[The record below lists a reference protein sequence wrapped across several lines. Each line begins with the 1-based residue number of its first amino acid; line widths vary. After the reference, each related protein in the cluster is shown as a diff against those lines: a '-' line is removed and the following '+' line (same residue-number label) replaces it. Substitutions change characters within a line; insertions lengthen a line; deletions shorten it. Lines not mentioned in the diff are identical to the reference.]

1 MERNRQAL
9 GFEYFS
15 SADYLVQKR
24 VREWMPVLKQL
35 GATAVIFQSG
45 YDKAIPEDTFLAAKE
60 YQLTPVVHFTT
71 ELPLARKFN
80 EVAFLMDVY
89 AKWGVSEVIFGDKP
103 NIKSSWTATAWH
115 YDNIVDHFLDRFIP
129 LANQAVRA
137 GLNPALPPLQPGGNF
152 WDTAFI
158 ELVLGGL
165 KRRQMEG
172 ILDCLSLTSYG
183 YTFNKSFSWGAG
195 GPERWLGVKPYQTP
209 EGQEDQLGFNNYAW
223 QIAMGLRATGKDF
236 PISILD
242 AGSSGMKFV
251 QSNNQTIGKAIKT
264 IYASIL
270 GQTAQ
275 TSSKEEPQVRL
286 DDSVKQVFFSL
297 DNIAKLLQNK
307 IAPRELIEFF
317 KEPKHTGKT
326 NKRTEDSGKVFDHYL
341 LLPAYTSGISDVIL
355 NKIRPLIKHRQ
366 TTVGFSTREAK
377 FARKVSIYPDP
388 IIFSDD
394 VIEDLRSA
402 GCTVEI
408 LPDSG
413 IDIATMIQK
422 S

>member
-1 MERNRQAL
+1 MDRNKQAL

-15 SADYLVQKR
+15 TPEFLVLKQ
-24 VREWMPVLKQL
+24 VRDWLPVLKQL
-35 GATAVIFQSG
+35 GASAVVIQSG
-45 YDKAIPEDTFLAAKE
+45 FDKAIPEDIFLAARDQ
-60 YQLTPVVHFTT
+60 QLTPVVHFTM

-89 AKWGVSEVIFGDKP
+89 AKWGVSEVILGNKP
-103 NIKSSWTATAWH
+103 NSKSSWTATAWH
-115 YDNIVDHFLDRFIP
+115 YDSIVDHFLDRFIP
-129 LANQAVRA
+129 LANHAVRA
-137 GLNPALPPLQPGGNF
+137 GLNPALPPLQPGGDY
-152 WDTAFI
+152 WDTAFV

-183 YTFNKSFSWGAG
+183 YTFNKPLSWGAG

-209 EGQEDQLGFNNYAW
+209 EGQQDQLGFNNYAW
-223 QIAMGLRATGKDF
+223 QNAMGLRATGKNF

-251 QSNNQTIGKAIKT
+251 ESNYQAMKKDIKT

-270 GQTAQ
+270 GKLAPN
-275 TSSKEEPQVRL
+275 SSKTEMAVML

-297 DNIAKLLQNK
+297 DNIAKLMQNK
-307 IAPRELIEFF
+307 ISSKELIEFF
-317 KEPKHTGKT
+317 KEPKHAGKT
-326 NKRTEDSGKVFDHYL
+326 IKSVEDSGKVFDHYL
-341 LLPAYTSGISDVIL
+341 LLPAHTSGISDVIL

-366 TTVGFSTREAK
+366 TTVGFSPSEAK

-388 IIFSDD
+388 IVFSDE
-394 VIEDLRSA
+394 VIDELRSA

-413 IDIATMIQK
+413 IDIATMIQD
-422 S
+422 

>member
-1 MERNRQAL
+1 MDRNKQAL

-15 SADYLVQKR
+15 TPEFLVLKQ
-24 VREWMPVLKQL
+24 VRDWLPVLKQL
-35 GATAVIFQSG
+35 GASAVVIQSG
-45 YDKAIPEDTFLAAKE
+45 FDKAIPEDIFLAARDQ
-60 YQLTPVVHFTT
+60 QLTPVVHFTM

-89 AKWGVSEVIFGDKP
+89 AKWGVSEVILGNKP
-103 NIKSSWTATAWH
+103 NSKSSWTATAWH
-115 YDNIVDHFLDRFIP
+115 YDSIVDHFLDRFIP
-129 LANQAVRA
+129 LANHAVRA
-137 GLNPALPPLQPGGNF
+137 GLNPALPPLQPGGDY
-152 WDTAFI
+152 WDTAFV

-183 YTFNKSFSWGAG
+183 YTFNKPLSWGAG

-209 EGQEDQLGFNNYAW
+209 EGQQDQLGFNNYAW
-223 QIAMGLRATGKDF
+223 QNAMGLRATGKNF
-236 PISILD
+236 PISILN

-251 QSNNQTIGKAIKT
+251 ESNYQAMKKDIKT

-270 GQTAQ
+270 GKLAPN
-275 TSSKEEPQVRL
+275 SSKTEMAVML

-297 DNIAKLLQNK
+297 DNIAKLMQNK
-307 IAPRELIEFF
+307 ISSKELIEFF
-317 KEPKHTGKT
+317 KEPKHAGKT
-326 NKRTEDSGKVFDHYL
+326 IKSVEDSGKVFDHYL
-341 LLPAYTSGISDVIL
+341 LLPAHTSGISDVIL

-366 TTVGFSTREAK
+366 TTVGFSPSEAK

-388 IIFSDD
+388 IVFSDE
-394 VIEDLRSA
+394 VIDELRSA

-413 IDIATMIQK
+413 IDIATMIQD
-422 S
+422 

>member
-1 MERNRQAL
+1 MDRNKQAL

-15 SADYLVQKR
+15 SPEFLVLKR
-24 VREWMPVLKQL
+24 VRDWLPVLKQL
-35 GATAVIFQSG
+35 GASAVVIQSG
-45 YDKAIPEDTFLAAKE
+45 FDKAIPEDIFLAARDQ
-60 YQLTPVVHFTT
+60 QLTPVVHFTM

-89 AKWGVSEVIFGDKP
+89 AKWGVSEVILGNKP
-103 NIKSSWTATAWH
+103 NSKSSWTATAWH
-115 YDNIVDHFLDRFIP
+115 YDSIVDHFLDRFIP
-129 LANQAVRA
+129 LANHAVRA
-137 GLNPALPPLQPGGNF
+137 GLSPALPPLQPGGDY
-152 WDTAFI
+152 WDTAFV

-183 YTFNKSFSWGAG
+183 YTFNRPLSWGAG

-209 EGQEDQLGFNNYAW
+209 EGQQDQLGFNNYAW
-223 QIAMGLRATGKDF
+223 QNAMGLRATGKNF

-251 QSNNQTIGKAIKT
+251 QSNYQAMKKDIKT

-270 GQTAQ
+270 GKLAPN
-275 TSSKEEPQVRL
+275 SSKTEMAVML

-297 DNIAKLLQNK
+297 DNIAKLMQNK
-307 IAPRELIEFF
+307 ISSKELIEFF
-317 KEPKHTGKT
+317 KEPKHAGKT
-326 NKRTEDSGKVFDHYL
+326 IKSVEDSGKVFDHYL
-341 LLPAYTSGISDVIL
+341 LLPAHTSGISDVIL

-366 TTVGFSTREAK
+366 TTVGFSPSEAK

-388 IIFSDD
+388 IVFSDE
-394 VIEDLRSA
+394 VIDELRSA

-413 IDIATMIQK
+413 IDIATMIQD
-422 S
+422 

>member
-1 MERNRQAL
+1 MDRNKQAL

-15 SADYLVQKR
+15 SPEFLVLKR
-24 VREWMPVLKQL
+24 VRDWLPVLKQL
-35 GATAVIFQSG
+35 GASAVVIQSG
-45 YDKAIPEDTFLAAKE
+45 FDKAIPEDIFLVARDQ
-60 YQLTPVVHFTT
+60 QLTPVVHFTM
-71 ELPLARKFN
+71 ELPLTRKFN

-89 AKWGVSEVIFGDKP
+89 AKWGVSEVILGNKP
-103 NIKSSWTATAWH
+103 NSKSSWTATAWH
-115 YDNIVDHFLDRFIP
+115 YDSIVDHFLDRFIP
-129 LANQAVRA
+129 LANHAVRA
-137 GLNPALPPLQPGGNF
+137 GLSPALPPLQPGGDY
-152 WDTAFI
+152 WDTAFV

-183 YTFNKSFSWGAG
+183 YTFNKPLSWGAG

-209 EGQEDQLGFNNYAW
+209 EGQQDQLGFNNYAW
-223 QIAMGLRATGKDF
+223 QNAMGLRATGKNF

-251 QSNNQTIGKAIKT
+251 QSNYQAMKKDIKT

-270 GQTAQ
+270 GKLAPN
-275 TSSKEEPQVRL
+275 SSKTEMAVMF

-297 DNIAKLLQNK
+297 DNIAKLMQNK
-307 IAPRELIEFF
+307 ISSKELIEFF
-317 KEPKHTGKT
+317 KEPKHAGKT
-326 NKRTEDSGKVFDHYL
+326 IKSVEDSGKVFDHYL
-341 LLPAYTSGISDVIL
+341 LLPAHTSGISDVIL

-366 TTVGFSTREAK
+366 TTVGFSPSEAK

-388 IIFSDD
+388 IVFSDE
-394 VIEDLRSA
+394 VIDELRSA

-413 IDIATMIQK
+413 IDIATMIQD
-422 S
+422 

>member
-1 MERNRQAL
+1 MDRNKQAL

-15 SADYLVQKR
+15 SPEFLVLKR
-24 VREWMPVLKQL
+24 VRDWLPVLKQL
-35 GATAVIFQSG
+35 GASSVVIQSG
-45 YDKAIPEDTFLAAKE
+45 FDKAIPEDIFLAARDQ
-60 YQLTPVVHFTT
+60 QLTPVVHFTM

-89 AKWGVSEVIFGDKP
+89 AKWGVSEVILGNKP
-103 NIKSSWTATAWH
+103 NSKSSWTATAWH
-115 YDNIVDHFLDRFIP
+115 YDSIVDHFLDRFIP
-129 LANQAVRA
+129 LANHAVRA
-137 GLNPALPPLQPGGNF
+137 GLSPALPPLQPGGDY
-152 WDTAFI
+152 WDTAFV

-183 YTFNKSFSWGAG
+183 YTFNRPLSWGAG

-209 EGQEDQLGFNNYAW
+209 EGQQDQLGFNNYAW
-223 QIAMGLRATGKDF
+223 QNAMGLRATGKNF

-251 QSNNQTIGKAIKT
+251 QSNYQAMKKDIKT

-270 GQTAQ
+270 GKLAPN
-275 TSSKEEPQVRL
+275 SSKTEMAVML

-297 DNIAKLLQNK
+297 DNIAKLMQNK
-307 IAPRELIEFF
+307 ISSKELIEFF
-317 KEPKHTGKT
+317 KEPKHAGKT
-326 NKRTEDSGKVFDHYL
+326 IKSVEDSGKVFDHYL
-341 LLPAYTSGISDVIL
+341 LLPAHTSGISDVIL

-366 TTVGFSTREAK
+366 TTVGFSPSEAK

-388 IIFSDD
+388 IVFSDE
-394 VIEDLRSA
+394 VIDELRSA

-413 IDIATMIQK
+413 IDIATMIQD
-422 S
+422 

>member
-1 MERNRQAL
+1 MDRNKQAL

-15 SADYLVQKR
+15 SPEFLVLKR
-24 VREWMPVLKQL
+24 VRDWLPVLKQL
-35 GATAVIFQSG
+35 GASAVVIQSG
-45 YDKAIPEDTFLAAKE
+45 FDKAIPEDIFLAARDQ
-60 YQLTPVVHFTT
+60 QLTPVVHFTM

-89 AKWGVSEVIFGDKP
+89 AKWGVSEVILGNKP
-103 NIKSSWTATAWH
+103 NSKSSWTATAWH
-115 YDNIVDHFLDRFIP
+115 YDSIVDHFLDRFIP
-129 LANQAVRA
+129 LANHAVRA
-137 GLNPALPPLQPGGNF
+137 GLSPALPPLQPGGDY
-152 WDTAFI
+152 WDTAFV

-183 YTFNKSFSWGAG
+183 YTFNKPLSWGAG

-209 EGQEDQLGFNNYAW
+209 EGQQDQLGFNNYAW
-223 QIAMGLRATGKDF
+223 QNAMGLRATGKNF

-251 QSNNQTIGKAIKT
+251 QSNYQAMKKDIKT

-270 GQTAQ
+270 GKLAPN
-275 TSSKEEPQVRL
+275 SSKTEMAVML

-297 DNIAKLLQNK
+297 DNIAKLMQNK
-307 IAPRELIEFF
+307 ISSKELIEFF
-317 KEPKHTGKT
+317 KEPKHAGKT
-326 NKRTEDSGKVFDHYL
+326 IKSVEDSGKVFDHYL
-341 LLPAYTSGISDVIL
+341 LLPAHTSGISDVIL

-366 TTVGFSTREAK
+366 TTVGFSPSEAK

-388 IIFSDD
+388 IVFSDE
-394 VIEDLRSA
+394 VIDELRSA

-413 IDIATMIQK
+413 IDIATMIQD
-422 S
+422 

>member
-1 MERNRQAL
+1 MDRNKQAL

-15 SADYLVQKR
+15 SPEFLVLKR
-24 VREWMPVLKQL
+24 VRDWLPVLKQL
-35 GATAVIFQSG
+35 GASSVVIQSG
-45 YDKAIPEDTFLAAKE
+45 FDKAIPEDIFLAARDQ
-60 YQLTPVVHFTT
+60 QLTPVVHFTM

-89 AKWGVSEVIFGDKP
+89 AKWGVSEVILGNKP
-103 NIKSSWTATAWH
+103 NSKSSWTATAWH
-115 YDNIVDHFLDRFIP
+115 YDSIVDHFLDRFIP
-129 LANQAVRA
+129 LANHAVRA
-137 GLNPALPPLQPGGNF
+137 GLSPALPPLQPGGDY
-152 WDTAFI
+152 WDTAFV

-183 YTFNKSFSWGAG
+183 YTFNKPLSWGAG

-209 EGQEDQLGFNNYAW
+209 EGQQDQLGFNNYAW
-223 QIAMGLRATGKDF
+223 QNAMGLRATGKNF
-236 PISILD
+236 PISILN

-251 QSNNQTIGKAIKT
+251 ESNYQAMKKDIKT

-270 GQTAQ
+270 GKLAPN
-275 TSSKEEPQVRL
+275 SSKTEMAVML

-297 DNIAKLLQNK
+297 DNIAKLMQNK
-307 IAPRELIEFF
+307 ISSKELIEFF
-317 KEPKHTGKT
+317 KEPKHAGKT
-326 NKRTEDSGKVFDHYL
+326 IKSVEDSGKVFDHYL
-341 LLPAYTSGISDVIL
+341 LLPAHTSGISDVIL

-366 TTVGFSTREAK
+366 TTVGFSPSEAK

-388 IIFSDD
+388 IVFSDE
-394 VIEDLRSA
+394 VIDELRSA

-413 IDIATMIQK
+413 IDIATMIQD
-422 S
+422 

>member
-1 MERNRQAL
+1 MDRNKQAL

-15 SADYLVQKR
+15 SPEFLVLKR
-24 VREWMPVLKQL
+24 VRDWLPVLKQL
-35 GATAVIFQSG
+35 GASAVVIQSG
-45 YDKAIPEDTFLAAKE
+45 FDKAIPEDIFLAARDQ
-60 YQLTPVVHFTT
+60 QLTPVVHFTM

-89 AKWGVSEVIFGDKP
+89 AKWGVSEVILGNKP
-103 NIKSSWTATAWH
+103 NSKSSWTATAWH
-115 YDNIVDHFLDRFIP
+115 YDSIVDHFLDRFIP
-129 LANQAVRA
+129 LANHAVRA
-137 GLNPALPPLQPGGNF
+137 GLSPALPPLQPGGDY
-152 WDTAFI
+152 WDTAFV

-183 YTFNKSFSWGAG
+183 YTFNKPLSWGAG

-209 EGQEDQLGFNNYAW
+209 EGQQDQLGFNNYAW
-223 QIAMGLRATGKDF
+223 QNAMGLRATGKNF

-251 QSNNQTIGKAIKT
+251 QSNYQAMKKDIKT

-270 GQTAQ
+270 GKLAPN
-275 TSSKEEPQVRL
+275 SSKTEMAVML

-297 DNIAKLLQNK
+297 DNIAKLMQNK
-307 IAPRELIEFF
+307 ISSKELIEFF
-317 KEPKHTGKT
+317 KEPKHAGKT
-326 NKRTEDSGKVFDHYL
+326 IKSVEDSGKVFDHYL
-341 LLPAYTSGISDVIL
+341 LLPVHTSGISDVIL

-366 TTVGFSTREAK
+366 TTVGFSPSEAK

-388 IIFSDD
+388 IVFSDE
-394 VIEDLRSA
+394 VIDELRSA

-413 IDIATMIQK
+413 IDIATMIQD
-422 S
+422 

>member
-1 MERNRQAL
+1 MDRNKQAL

-15 SADYLVQKR
+15 SPEFLVLKR
-24 VREWMPVLKQL
+24 VRDWLPVLKQL
-35 GATAVIFQSG
+35 GASAVVIQSG
-45 YDKAIPEDTFLAAKE
+45 FDKAIPEDIFLAARDQ
-60 YQLTPVVHFTT
+60 QLTPVVHFTM

-89 AKWGVSEVIFGDKP
+89 ATWGVSEVILGNKP
-103 NIKSSWTATAWH
+103 NSKSSWTATAWH
-115 YDNIVDHFLDRFIP
+115 YDSIVDHFLDRFIP
-129 LANQAVRA
+129 LANHAVRA
-137 GLNPALPPLQPGGNF
+137 GLSPALPPLQPGGDY
-152 WDTAFI
+152 WDTAFV

-183 YTFNKSFSWGAG
+183 YTFNKPLSWGAG

-209 EGQEDQLGFNNYAW
+209 EGQQDQLGFNNYAW
-223 QIAMGLRATGKDF
+223 QNAMGLRATGKNF

-251 QSNNQTIGKAIKT
+251 QSNYQAMKKDIKT

-270 GQTAQ
+270 GKLAPN
-275 TSSKEEPQVRL
+275 SSKTEMAVML

-297 DNIAKLLQNK
+297 DNIAKLMQNK
-307 IAPRELIEFF
+307 ISSKELIEFF
-317 KEPKHTGKT
+317 KEPKHAGKT
-326 NKRTEDSGKVFDHYL
+326 IKSVEDSGKVFDHYL
-341 LLPAYTSGISDVIL
+341 LLPAHTSGISDVIL

-366 TTVGFSTREAK
+366 TTVGFSPSEAK

-388 IIFSDD
+388 IVFSDE
-394 VIEDLRSA
+394 VIDELRSA

-413 IDIATMIQK
+413 IDIATMIQD
-422 S
+422 

>member
-1 MERNRQAL
+1 MDRNKQAL

-15 SADYLVQKR
+15 SPEFLVLKR
-24 VREWMPVLKQL
+24 VRDWLPVLKQL
-35 GATAVIFQSG
+35 GASAVVIQSG
-45 YDKAIPEDTFLAAKE
+45 FDKAIPEDIFLAARDQ
-60 YQLTPVVHFTT
+60 QLTPVVHFTM

-80 EVAFLMDVY
+80 EAAFLMDVY
-89 AKWGVSEVIFGDKP
+89 AKWGVSEVILGNKP
-103 NIKSSWTATAWH
+103 NSKSSWTATAWH
-115 YDNIVDHFLDRFIP
+115 YDSIVDHFLDRFIP
-129 LANQAVRA
+129 LANHAVRA
-137 GLNPALPPLQPGGNF
+137 GLSPALPPLQPGGDY
-152 WDTAFI
+152 WDTAFV

-183 YTFNKSFSWGAG
+183 YTFNKPLSWGAG

-209 EGQEDQLGFNNYAW
+209 EGQQDQLGFNNYAW
-223 QIAMGLRATGKDF
+223 QNAMGLRATGKNF

-251 QSNNQTIGKAIKT
+251 QSNYQAMKKDIKT

-270 GQTAQ
+270 GKLAPN
-275 TSSKEEPQVRL
+275 SSKTEMAVML

-297 DNIAKLLQNK
+297 DNIAKLMQNK
-307 IAPRELIEFF
+307 ISSKELIEFF
-317 KEPKHTGKT
+317 KEPKHAGKT
-326 NKRTEDSGKVFDHYL
+326 IKSVEDSGKVFDHYL
-341 LLPAYTSGISDVIL
+341 LLPVHTSGISDVIL

-366 TTVGFSTREAK
+366 TTVGFSPSEAK

-388 IIFSDD
+388 IVFSDE
-394 VIEDLRSA
+394 VIDELRSA

-413 IDIATMIQK
+413 IDIATMIQD
-422 S
+422 